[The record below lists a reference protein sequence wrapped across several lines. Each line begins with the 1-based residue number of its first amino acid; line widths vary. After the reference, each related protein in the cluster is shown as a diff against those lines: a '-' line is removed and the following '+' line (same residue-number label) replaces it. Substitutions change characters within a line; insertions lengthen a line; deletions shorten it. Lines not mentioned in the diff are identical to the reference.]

1 MTDHE
6 ELPEEY
12 VKRLREAVEA
22 VAAGEADWAAF
33 HIRLNAAVAARL
45 ADLRRRVPGSYR
57 AATAI
62 GATWWDYAARAGLAA
77 LPLGLVAALLL
88 FTYLRSSEGN
98 ATDARAF
105 ALSGRATAGNT
116 DAARAAFESVLT
128 GVAAPQAVIG
138 ALIPVPA
145 AAFLADSSDG
155 GGR

>member
-6 ELPEEY
+6 QLPEEY
-12 VKRLREAVEA
+12 VKRLRDAVEA
-22 VAAGEADWAAF
+22 VAAGEADWTAF
-33 HIRLNAAVAARL
+33 HSRLNAAVAARL
-45 ADLRRRVPGSYR
+45 ADLRRRVPGGYR

-98 ATDARAF
+98 ATDAQPLAV
-105 ALSGRATAGNT
+105 AGPAAAGNT
-116 DAARAAFESVLT
+116 DAARAAFESVFT

-145 AAFLADSSDG
+145 AAFLADSSSG

>member
-33 HIRLNAAVAARL
+33 HSRLNAAVAARL

-98 ATDARAF
+98 ATDARA
-105 ALSGRATAGNT
+105 SPCP
-116 DAARAAFESVLT
+116 AARQRVIPT
-128 GVAAPQAVIG
+128 PRAPR
-138 ALIPVPA
+138 
-145 AAFLADSSDG
+145 SSPCS
-155 GGR
+155 RASRLRRRSSAH